1 MKFSLITVTMALAGS
16 SAQTAILNNT
26 VAAQELNQM
35 IEEEQGLLQQEIE
48 LLTALT
54 TAEEAP
60 SLEGMTATRADIT
73 VDYND
78 YNDVRAV
85 DTTIAD
91 DEPSHA
97 SESTEE
103 MMMMMEH
110 DDASA
115 PTAAEEGEEAHPH
128 ESNHQHKKSE
138 KARAKAAKA
147 AGHHHRES
155 KSSKEHHATALS
167 MMSVAAEEE
176 GDHHSKKEHHHAKQ
190 TKSSKT
196 HLAKEEHHSM
206 VYEAKS
212 SKSTDAHSMLPTD
225 HVVYKA
231 KSAKSKSSK
240 AKSSKAHANN
250 MSVPRESLDHSMPTM
265 AKSAKAHSEP
275 SKAAKVVAPPQLL
288 LTKAHKSA
296 KTGKKAKTH
305 PHRGDDDY
313 GGSLSMMMHSHG
325 KSDKGHPAGGT
336 ATTTMEDAT
345 TDTHGGVGTNGDDGG
360 GDTTSETADGT
371 TASSIIATPATDEV
385 EGVVP
390 DGSDTQPAVRAPDV
404 KPRGAGGSEL
414 RNGEFQEEA
423 NGGVLLHGENKAIGG
438 HKKRQNVDALDM
450 GDGREGVESSLVAS
464 ASNVNSSA
472 DVRGAMVGGFCLL
485 VTSAYAMFA

>member
-1 MKFSLITVTMALAGS
+1 MKFSLITVAMVLASS
-16 SAQTAILNNT
+16 SAQMAEPKNNT
-26 VAAQELNQM
+26 VVEVEQELNEI
-35 IEEEQGLLQQEIE
+35 IEDEEGLLHQEIE

-54 TAEEAP
+54 AEDVPLEAM
-60 SLEGMTATRADIT
+60 MTVT
-73 VDYND
+73 
-78 YNDVRAV
+78 
-85 DTTIAD
+85 
-91 DEPSHA
+91 
-97 SESTEE
+97 SEATEE
-103 MMMMMEH
+103 MMMEH
-110 DDASA
+110 DDVSA
-115 PTAAEEGEEAHPH
+115 PAAEEANH

-138 KARAKAAKA
+138 RARAKAAKEAKA
-147 AGHHHRES
+147 AGHHSES
-155 KSSKEHHATALS
+155 KSSKKHDT
-167 MMSVAAEEE
+167 
-176 GDHHSKKEHHHAKQ
+176 
-190 TKSSKT
+190 
-196 HLAKEEHHSM
+196 EEHHSM

-212 SKSTDAHSMLPTD
+212 AKSTDAHSMPTD

-231 KSAKSKSSK
+231 KSAKSKSAK

-313 GGSLSMMMHSHG
+313 GGSLSMMTHSHG

-345 TDTHGGVGTNGDDGG
+345 TDTHGGVGTNGNDGG

-371 TASSIIATPATDEV
+371 TASSITTPATDEV

-390 DGSDTQPAVRAPDV
+390 GDDATPPAVRAPDV